1 MTPTRQ
7 FTDKAMRWGRLWG
20 SRAQD
25 WAAGEEQHLP
35 TYEEAI
41 RRVGIAAGQSVLDL
55 GRAAADRGAEVF
67 GLDASSGCSRSR
79 APACPRPTCASAT
92 CSSCPTR
99 TTPSMS

>member
-55 GRAAADRGAEVF
+55 GCGSGVFLRAAADRGAEVF

-79 APACPRPTCASAT
+79 APACSRPTCASAT
-92 CSSCPTR
+92 CS
-99 TTPSMS
+99 